1 MEEMSLEE
9 AIELLDWLKFELKFI
24 KGNNEKMTE
33 NIRLSEK
40 AIETVLEELNNR
52 IPISK
57 IKHDLKVCEEVYEK
71 EMKPYQ
77 REYGL
82 DVTYLNK
89 KEKAELIN
97 KRNCLIVQMKTY
109 KQLLNKE

>member
-1 MEEMSLEE
+1 M
-9 AIELLDWLKFELKFI
+9 ELK
-24 KGNNEKMTE
+24 
-33 NIRLSEK
+33 K
-40 AIETVLEELNNR
+40 AIERLKNTDIYNLGHNDRFEELRLYEIAIDTVLEELNNR

-57 IKHDLKVCEEVYEK
+57 IKHDLKVCEEVYER
-71 EMKPYQ
+71 EMKSYQ